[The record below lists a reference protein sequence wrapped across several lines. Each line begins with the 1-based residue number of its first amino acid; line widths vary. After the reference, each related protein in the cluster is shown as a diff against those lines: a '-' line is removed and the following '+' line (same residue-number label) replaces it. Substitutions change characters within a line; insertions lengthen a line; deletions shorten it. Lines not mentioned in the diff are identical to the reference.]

1 MAAFNGDGVAVAV
14 IGTIG
19 HLVQWNSTD
28 DSTIHTNDKMA
39 AGVGLSGICQ
49 IPKVTAILFRC
60 GIGVSHIVDDH
71 TADCIQW
78 RAGTGEL
85 ILRDKIDHYIVRQLD
100 LRKRDGSG
108 EKGMVA
114 WEAGGSGSVRSI
126 WSVLARE
133 DQIDEDNNQRNSAGP
148 KAERDAPVVP
158 PFVRAV
164 RFGG

>member
-1 MAAFNGDGVAVAV
+1 MAAFNGDGVDVAV
-14 IGTIG
+14 VGTIG

-49 IPKVTAILFRC
+49 IPEIAAVLLC
-60 GIGVSHIVDDH
+60 GSVGIAHIVDDY
-71 TADCIQW
+71 AVDCVQ
-78 RAGTGEL
+78 RCAGAGKL

-126 WSVLARE
+126 WSVRARE